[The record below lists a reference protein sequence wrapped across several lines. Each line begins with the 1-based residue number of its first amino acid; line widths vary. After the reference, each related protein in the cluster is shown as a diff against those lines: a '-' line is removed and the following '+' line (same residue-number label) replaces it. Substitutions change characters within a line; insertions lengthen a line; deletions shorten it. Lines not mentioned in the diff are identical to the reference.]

1 MGSQDPASRT
11 ICYSEL
17 WTADVEQ
24 SKQFYCGLFGWSAV
38 ASSIG
43 EDGSYHIF
51 KDGERELA
59 GLLKIPEDDG
69 PDAPSPHWLNYVLVD
84 DVDAMAEQAAALGG
98 TVRVPPADIPGIDA
112 SASSP
117 IRAAYRSVS
126 SRIHPRPEPVPLRG
140 TSSPRLFRGSAPP
153 WYANA

>member
-51 KDGERELA
+51 KDGERDVA
-59 GLLKIPEDDG
+59 GLLKMPAEG
-69 PDAPSPHWLNYVLVD
+69 GVTAAPPHWLSYVLVD
-84 DVDAMAEQAAALGG
+84 DVDAMAERVTALGG
-98 TVRVPPADIPGIDA
+98 TVRVPPADIPGIGRFGVFTDPGGV
-112 SASSP
+112 P
-117 IRAAYRSVS
+117 IGVFQN
-126 SRIHPRPEPVPLRG
+126 PPE
-140 TSSPRLFRGSAPP
+140 A
-153 WYANA
+153 